1 MKMYT
6 VIKRVHIILK
16 IRLAVANKLK
26 LKKKNVPF
34 LTVEVQ
40 SVAKVSFRLFQP

>member
-26 LKKKNVPF
+26 LKKNVPF